1 MFLLGQQVVLFIS
14 NKVEER
20 LGRRA
25 GEKSRSG
32 GREGQHKRREKGA
45 GESRVH
51 HSRLIRALCDPTRS
65 KLGAH
70 PAITL
75 TDSDQPSHC
84 TSPSSLELSCASV
97 SRSAGKSSAPGKLGQ
112 STPCGPGGMTGQSV

>member
-1 MFLLGQQVVLFIS
+1 MER
-14 NKVEER
+14 KVGAEGERDRAQEEGKR
-20 LGRRA
+20 GRR
-25 GEKSRSG
+25 K
-32 GREGQHKRREKGA
+32 QGA
-45 GESRVH
+45 SQQAD
-51 HSRLIRALCDPTRS
+51 RAICDPTSS

-84 TSPSSLELSCASV
+84 TVPSSLELSCASV
-97 SRSAGKSSAPGKLGQ
+97 SWSAGKPSAPGKLGQ